1 VKYLTSQAVHAPG
14 HPEALEAATDAV
26 MAALADLE
34 EADPRVNDV
43 DLGGSYLTGHIDV
56 RMLIDA
62 DNEGEAA
69 LYAFTTLRAAIHATG
84 GLTPGWENAT
94 VQLVV
99 TREDAAED
107 LYADA

>member
-1 VKYLTSQAVHAPG
+1 MRYLISQSVHAPG
-14 HPEALEAATDAV
+14 RTEALEAATDAL

-43 DLGGSYLTGHIDV
+43 DLGGNYLTGHADV

-69 LYAFTTLRAAIHATG
+69 LYAFTTLRTAIHATG

-99 TREDAAED
+99 TREDVTED